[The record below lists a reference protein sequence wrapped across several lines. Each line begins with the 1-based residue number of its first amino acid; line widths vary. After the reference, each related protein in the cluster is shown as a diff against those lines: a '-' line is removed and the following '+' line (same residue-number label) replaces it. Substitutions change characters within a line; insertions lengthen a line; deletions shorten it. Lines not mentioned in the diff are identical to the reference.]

1 MIINHN
7 IAALNT
13 LTQLNKNTTATQK
26 SLEKLSSGLR
36 INGAADDA
44 AGLAISEKMKG
55 QIRGLDQAS
64 RNAQDGISLVQTAEG
79 SLNETQDIL
88 QRMRELAV
96 QSSNDTSTDA
106 DRKEIQKEISQL
118 KDEVDRIS
126 NDTEFNTKKLLN
138 GSVGN
143 SAVLSTDNLALK
155 TVSVADAKLAADT
168 YTVKNVAPATVS
180 ANINTNTTGLAATD
194 LDFTTAGAST
204 GLKLGNYTLNVTD
217 GATAG
222 NFDFQLSDENG
233 VVVAKVSDVNYNGGT
248 DAVLVGSGGQKLTI
262 SAGSTVQAGQT
273 TLNINAKYAA
283 TGDFTITNSA
293 GGGVYSNAANTVITD
308 SDFEAG
314 GFQFSL
320 DIDSVRKAAAT
331 TSTITTTNNALTM
344 HIGANENQTM
354 NVDINKMDTKSLGV
368 DNVDVTTQ
376 AGAETAI
383 TAVNDAITKVS
394 SERAKLGA
402 FQNRLEH
409 TVNNLSAS
417 SENLTAAQ
425 SRIADVDMAAEMSSF
440 TKNNIL
446 NQAAQA
452 MLAQANQLPQGVLQL
467 LR

>member
-13 LTQLNKNTTATQK
+13 LTQLNKNTSATQK

-88 QRMRELAV
+88 QRMRELSV

-143 SAVLSTDNLALK
+143 SAVLSADNLGLK
-155 TVSVADAKLAADT
+155 SVTVADANLAADQ
-168 YTVKNVAPATVS
+168 YTVTNVAPATV
-180 ANINTNTTGLAATD
+180 AADVKTNTTGLAASD
-194 LDFTTAGAST
+194 FDFTTAGAST

-217 GATAG
+217 GATSG
-222 NFDFQLSDENG
+222 RFDFKLTDENG
-233 VVVAKVSDVNYNGGT
+233 TVVASAADVDYNGAAN
-248 DAVLVGSGGQKLTI
+248 AVLTGTNGEKLTI
-262 SAGSTVQAGQT
+262 NNGSTVKEGQT
-273 TLNINAKYAA
+273 TFNINATYGAGALKVTNASGALYTSAA
-283 TGDFTITNSA
+283 GTK
-293 GGGVYSNAANTVITD
+293 ITD

-314 GFQFSL
+314 GFDFSL

-331 TSTITTTNNALTM
+331 TSTIDTTNNALTM

-354 NVDINKMDTKSLGV
+354 KVDINKMDTISLGV
-368 DNVDVTTQ
+368 DDIDVTTQ

-425 SRIADVDMAAEMSSF
+425 SRIADVDMAAEMSNF